1 MTNDERDRIL
11 WQASQLREALI
22 ELEHACRVLSAKQ
35 VSECMD
41 DIHGAWDDLIE
52 GTAE

>member
-1 MTNDERDRIL
+1 MTEAQRDHIL
-11 WQASQLREALI
+11 RTGSQLREALI
-22 ELEHACRVLSAKQ
+22 ELEHACRVLSDEV

-41 DIHGAWDDLIE
+41 DVHDAWDDLIE

>member
-1 MTNDERDRIL
+1 MTEAQRDHIL
-11 WQASQLREALI
+11 RTGSQLREALI